1 VKPIGASYAG
11 LLALFA
17 AATEDHRDGMSN
29 EPQDSAES
37 FDEDM
42 TGADP
47 DASDRADPA
56 PDVPYLVDEELVSE
70 PIVDS
75 VESREARLEPEDDA
89 SLAPAADDRDVEL
102 MEADLSELLASDE
115 LGVIAD
121 DGELSAEEAAIHVID
136 TGD

>member
-1 VKPIGASYAG
+1 
-11 LLALFA
+11 
-17 AATEDHRDGMSN
+17 MSN

-37 FDEDM
+37 FDEEM
-42 TGADP
+42 TGVDP

-89 SLAPAADDRDVEL
+89 SLAPAADDREVEL
-102 MEADLSELLASDE
+102 MEEDLSEALIADE
-115 LGVIAD
+115 IGLVAD
-121 DGELSAEEAAIHVID
+121 DGDLSAEEAAIHVID

>member
-1 VKPIGASYAG
+1 MCGEAERGGGGGGGQAR
-11 LLALFA
+11 
-17 AATEDHRDGMSN
+17 RDGGIGRLERSS
-29 EPQDSAES
+29 EG
-37 FDEDM
+37 FDA
-42 TGADP
+42 T
-47 DASDRADPA
+47 DRVDPA

-102 MEADLSELLASDE
+102 MEEDLSDLLASDE

-121 DGELSAEEAAIHVID
+121 DGDLSAEEAAIHVID
-136 TGD
+136 TGG

>member
-1 VKPIGASYAG
+1 
-11 LLALFA
+11 
-17 AATEDHRDGMSN
+17 MSN
-29 EPQDSAES
+29 EPQDRAEA
-37 FDEDM
+37 FDEET

-47 DASDRADPA
+47 DAADRVDPA

-89 SLAPAADDRDVEL
+89 SLAPADDDRDAEL
-102 MEADLSELLASDE
+102 MEDDLSDLLASDG

-121 DGELSAEEAAIHVID
+121 DGDLSAEEAAVHVTD

>member
-1 VKPIGASYAG
+1 
-11 LLALFA
+11 
-17 AATEDHRDGMSN
+17 MSN

-70 PIVDS
+70 PIIDS

-102 MEADLSELLASDE
+102 MEADLSDLLASDE

-121 DGELSAEEAAIHVID
+121 DGDLSAEEAAIHVID
-136 TGD
+136 TGG